1 MERRKAPMLIAKR
14 GVNVL
19 PAVWLYRTGWDTEH
33 TAKVEISRLRELI

>member
-19 PAVWLYRTGWDTEH
+19 PAVWLYRTCTEH